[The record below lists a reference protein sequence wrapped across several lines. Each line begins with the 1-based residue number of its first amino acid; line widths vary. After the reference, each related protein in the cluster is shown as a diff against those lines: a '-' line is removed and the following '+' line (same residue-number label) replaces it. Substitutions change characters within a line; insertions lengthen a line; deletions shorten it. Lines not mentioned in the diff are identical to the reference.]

1 MSVVKFPKSD
11 SLDVTKLQRRSVP
24 GTLLSPAA
32 TTAMDELAPDHTSEP
47 IKSIDDIYRIANF
60 LLDNH
65 RYRDHMLFITGINF
79 GLRIGDLLQLRF
91 SSLIN
96 PDMTFKDTFA
106 ILEQK
111 TKNTRKVRKNRYIT
125 VCDAVIDAVL
135 LYLENAPY
143 EVSLSDYMFR
153 SESNHKSKEDKPLD
167 QKSAYN
173 IITGIARDLQLDMKV
188 STHTL
193 RKTFGYHIMMQ
204 SDNSQRQLILLSK
217 IYGHSS
223 TAQTLAYIGITKDEI
238 ASTYRSL
245 NLGQTDKSLIGTHL
259 LEADSA

>member
-1 MSVVKFPKSD
+1 MSVIRSSQLTQP
-11 SLDVTKLQRRSVP
+11 LNLAELRRAVLNS
-24 GTLLSPAA
+24 LLSPSVIDVMNE
-32 TTAMDELAPDHTSEP
+32 TVPDHTSEP
-47 IKSIDDIYRIANF
+47 IKSIDDIYKIANY

-91 SSLIN
+91 NSIIN

-125 VCDAVIDAVL
+125 ICDAVIDAVL

-153 SESNHKSKEDKPLD
+153 SESNRKSKDDKPLD
-167 QKSAYN
+167 RKTAYR
-173 IITGIARDLQLDMKV
+173 IITGVAADLNLNIKV

-204 SDNSQRQLILLSK
+204 SDNSQRQLLLLSK

-223 TAQTLAYIGITKDEI
+223 TAQTLTYIGITKDEI
-238 ASTYRSL
+238 ASTYRAL
-245 NLGQTDKSLIGTHL
+245 NLGHTDTPLIGTHL
-259 LEADSA
+259 VDTESA